1 LKGDNKMSRTQ
12 KSSKGVGY
20 DFWSR
25 RCFGSGC
32 MGFGKVA
39 KGITKRKE
47 RTRDKVMVRKALI
60 NHEDFESRFPG
71 E

>member
-1 LKGDNKMSRTQ
+1 MARTVKG
-12 KSSKGVGY
+12 SKPPGY

-32 MGFGKVA
+32 MGFGPAA
-39 KGITKRKE
+39 KYVTKRRE
-47 RTRDKVMVRKALI
+47 RARNRRLERQALAG
-60 NHEDFESRFPG
+60 DDVESRFPG